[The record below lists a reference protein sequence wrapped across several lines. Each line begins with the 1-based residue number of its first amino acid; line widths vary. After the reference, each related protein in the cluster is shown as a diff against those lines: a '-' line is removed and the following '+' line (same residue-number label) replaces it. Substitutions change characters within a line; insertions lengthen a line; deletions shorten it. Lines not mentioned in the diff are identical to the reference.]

1 MVNLQIKQQFGRIG
15 LKTDP
20 FVFNLSVKQPSLNFK
35 QRPTEIIPENSPL
48 QIEIDWSPYRESV
61 GFNGIEAQ
69 QRKFNED
76 AKLTA
81 GQGIERRAQ
90 EGNALGH
97 IEKSIS
103 IAQVVNNAIQPAKKD
118 LELVNI
124 EPARFFVR
132 EGSLKWS
139 VELGGVVGDYTAGS
153 VSTEFRYGKVQ
164 SYLERKPSIQFHA
177 VGEIFDRKG

>member
-1 MVNLQIKQQFGRIG
+1 MVNLQIYQQYGRIG
-15 LKTDP
+15 VKTDP
-20 FVFNLSVKQPSLNFK
+20 FEFMLSINRAQLDLK
-35 QRPTEIIPENSPL
+35 QRSAQIIPENTPL
-48 QIEIDWSPYRESV
+48 QIDLDWSPYWESI
-61 GFNGIEAQ
+61 GYRGLEAQ
-69 QRKFNED
+69 QRQFNED
-76 AKLTA
+76 AKLTVK
-81 GQGIERRAQ
+81 QGIGRRAQ

-103 IAQVVNNAIQPAKKD
+103 IAQVVNNALQPPERD

-132 EGSLKWS
+132 EGSLRWS

-164 SYLERKPSIQFHA
+164 SYLEQKSSIEYHA
-177 VGEIFDRKG
+177 VGEVFDSKG